1 MLRQLACGASFRF
14 HDGVMCGMYRS
25 QQPVL
30 TVVMDAGGV
39 VARQDTDRRF
49 EMARKQDTSAAQ
61 EKLIDSVKTALDD
74 AENLLRQAASETGD
88 KAQELRE
95 EALESLKRTRLA
107 LYDVQDSVVEKGRQA
122 VRATDEYVHSNP
134 WQAITVS
141 AAAGLLLGLLV
152 SRR

>member
-1 MLRQLACGASFRF
+1 
-14 HDGVMCGMYRS
+14 
-25 QQPVL
+25 
-30 TVVMDAGGV
+30 
-39 VARQDTDRRF
+39 
-49 EMARKQDTSAAQ
+49 MAKKSESGQAQ
-61 EKLIDSVKTALDD
+61 EKLIDSVKVALDD
-74 AENLLRQAASETGD
+74 AEELLRKAAAETGER
-88 KAQELRE
+88 ANELRE

-122 VRATDEYVHSNP
+122 VRVTDEYVHTNP